1 MVHDACGFTNTGEI
15 NCGPEV
21 PEEPNMNAKKF
32 YELLQDAETELYPGC
47 QKVSKLSFIV
57 RLLHLKCLNKWS
69 NRSMDDLLSLIKE
82 VLPNGASIPN
92 SYYEA
97 KKVVRDL
104 GLDYTK
110 IDACIRHQL
119 HPIQDGQN
127 FLLPAACY
135 ALSSEEKLKVCNFL
149 ADLKVPDAFS
159 SDISRSL
166 MSRVKGRG
174 GKSGTRTGNE
184 RDEITSRFQIP
195 PIQHN
200 NEGQTSVD
208 LGIDDEP
215 CLTGPSSK
223 RNVRGRYRSKEVEK
237 LTKNGELISID
248 LAVGV
253 NRAVGDMARLIANYL
268 GHVLRTTVSF
278 RDGTWDQIAAKHGPA
293 MFTKMKYGN
302 DEDRLKHQPDNV
314 SPEDWRWLVH
324 HFGTPEFKAVSE
336 RNKRNRS
343 KQTTKHICGPKS
355 FAEVEESMR
364 DPETGELAPP
374 DRVWEKQHARK
385 KNGEWVWSDPQSQ
398 EIHGRIQ
405 QLVNEERTKGEDE
418 PHMNR
423 DEILQSVLGERSGH
437 VRGKGCG
444 ANPIGKKRLISE
456 YEVEAR
462 VSSAVESARAKLRDE
477 LLSEMQDEIDRRLN
491 AQLDALMGRLQQGQ
505 FQATGSNSVDNSPTG
520 AQNQ

>member
-1 MVHDACGFTNTGEI
+1 
-15 NCGPEV
+15 
-21 PEEPNMNAKKF
+21 
-32 YELLQDAETELYPGC
+32 
-47 QKVSKLSFIV
+47 
-57 RLLHLKCLNKWS
+57 
-69 NRSMDDLLSLIKE
+69 
-82 VLPNGASIPN
+82 
-92 SYYEA
+92 
-97 KKVVRDL
+97 
-104 GLDYTK
+104 
-110 IDACIRHQL
+110 
-119 HPIQDGQN
+119 
-127 FLLPAACY
+127 
-135 ALSSEEKLKVCNFL
+135 
-149 ADLKVPDAFS
+149 
-159 SDISRSL
+159 

-293 MFTKMKYGN
+293 MFTKMKDKFKPKSGMNEHTFEGYCVMALRKAFRTWKNTLHVYHYQKYDN

-355 FAEVEESMR
+355 FAEVEESM
-364 DPETGELAPP
+364 
-374 DRVWEKQHARK
+374 
-385 KNGEWVWSDPQSQ
+385 
-398 EIHGRIQ
+398 GRIQ

-418 PHMNR
+418 PHINR

-491 AQLDALMGRLQQGQ
+491 AQLGALMGRLQQVCGVVVLAYSYG
-505 FQATGSNSVDNSPTG
+505 FDRNYGGGLIDGCYKNVPCNSAFMVEAYG
-520 AQNQ
+520 LKEALLF